1 MGVYGMSAKS
11 ALLSAVAL
19 RTPRALYFSSVVH
32 RAPALAL
39 RLTALRRGCHSQY
52 VRDNQHP
59 DHGMGHACVIH
70 VFHAS
75 RDPTADG
82 SATSAQELFGL
93 TKPIFLA
100 GMNVAAGPE
109 LAAAV
114 SNEGGLGVI
123 GGVGATVEY
132 LRDQCKKIKAGLRD
146 KSAPWGIDL
155 LLPQVGGSA
164 RKTNKDY
171 TNGELPELIDVI
183 IEEGAALFVSA
194 VGVPPKFAVDKLHAV
209 RSRILARPNAQ
220 CTFANRLIAR
230 VCTGG
235 HPRDEYDR
243 RPKTRQKGHRRWG

>member
-1 MGVYGMSAKS
+1 MGRG
-11 ALLSAVAL
+11 VAL
-19 RTPRALYFSSVVH
+19 RAAAAVVGLCVKSGSGGSLRGAAVAVSMSEAISTPITVRTRRARPINWRTVSREKTAGLAATRRRSVDL
-32 RAPALAL
+32 RPGL
-39 RLTALRRGCHSQY
+39 RLIRCCRTR
-52 VRDNQHP
+52 
-59 DHGMGHACVIH
+59 
-70 VFHAS
+70 
-75 RDPTADG
+75 
-82 SATSAQELFGL
+82 AQELFGL

-123 GGVGATVEY
+123 GGVGATVDY
-132 LRDQCKKIKAGLRD
+132 LRDQCKKIKEGLVD

-183 IEEGAALFVSA
+183 IEEGASLFVSA

-209 RSRILARPNAQ
+209 RSMAAASPAPPHTCAYGFTHAL
-220 CTFANRLIAR
+220 
-230 VCTGG
+230 
-235 HPRDEYDR
+235 DSR
-243 RPKTRQKGHRRWG
+243 RPVFR

>member
-1 MGVYGMSAKS
+1 MGSSSVIFRR
-11 ALLSAVAL
+11 LVEL
-19 RTPRALYFSSVVH
+19 RALVCSPS
-32 RAPALAL
+32 AEAGS
-39 RLTALRRGCHSQY
+39 LTHLPDRGRQY
-52 VRDNQHP
+52 VRDNLHS
-59 DHGMGHACVIH
+59 DHGACAPCPSCKAAPV
-70 VFHAS
+70 VAGRGS
-75 RDPTADG
+75 WPTF
-82 SATSAQELFGL
+82 ATLIGRGTAVQELFGL

-132 LRDQCKKIKAGLRD
+132 LRDQCKKIKDGLVD

-171 TNGELPELIDVI
+171 TKGELPELIDVI
-183 IEEGAALFVSA
+183 IEEGASLFVSA

-209 RSRILARPNAQ
+209 RIQPTASTARTTCAPPYY
-220 CTFANRLIAR
+220 TFVAALSYMKQ
-230 VCTGG
+230 
-235 HPRDEYDR
+235 H
-243 RPKTRQKGHRRWG
+243 

>member
-1 MGVYGMSAKS
+1 M
-11 ALLSAVAL
+11 
-19 RTPRALYFSSVVH
+19 
-32 RAPALAL
+32 
-39 RLTALRRGCHSQY
+39 
-52 VRDNQHP
+52 
-59 DHGMGHACVIH
+59 
-70 VFHAS
+70 
-75 RDPTADG
+75 
-82 SATSAQELFGL
+82 

-114 SNEGGLGVI
+114 SNEGWLGVI
-123 GGVGATVEY
+123 CGVGATVEY
-132 LRDQCKKIKAGLRD
+132 LRDQCKKIKAGLVD

-209 RSRILARPNAQ
+209 RSTHARPRQ
-220 CTFANRLIAR
+220 RTLHSCEDANRTS
-230 VCTGG
+230 VC
-235 HPRDEYDR
+235 R
-243 RPKTRQKGHRRWG
+243 RESR

>member
-1 MGVYGMSAKS
+1 M
-11 ALLSAVAL
+11 
-19 RTPRALYFSSVVH
+19 
-32 RAPALAL
+32 
-39 RLTALRRGCHSQY
+39 
-52 VRDNQHP
+52 
-59 DHGMGHACVIH
+59 
-70 VFHAS
+70 
-75 RDPTADG
+75 
-82 SATSAQELFGL
+82 

-132 LRDQCKKIKAGLRD
+132 LRDQCKKIKEGLVD

-171 TNGELPELIDVI
+171 TKGELPELIDVI
-183 IEEGAALFVSA
+183 IEEGASLFVSA

-209 RSRILARPNAQ
+209 SSPPGSLVRAAMQFSTEEIWMAHFCRPAS
-220 CTFANRLIAR
+220 
-230 VCTGG
+230 
-235 HPRDEYDR
+235 P
-243 RPKTRQKGHRRWG
+243 